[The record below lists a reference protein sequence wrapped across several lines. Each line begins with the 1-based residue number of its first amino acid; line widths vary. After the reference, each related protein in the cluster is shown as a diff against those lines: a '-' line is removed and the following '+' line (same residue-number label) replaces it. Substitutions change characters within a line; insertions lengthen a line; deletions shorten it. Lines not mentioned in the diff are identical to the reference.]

1 MKSRDYRNAS
11 AVARKRES
19 GLFSRARAQTCC
31 FYDVL
36 RQLMAL
42 AVTHTDS
49 ETLRGARGR
58 VVSSLL
64 GNNPLETGCPERG
77 INYRKAT
84 RFVRG
89 IVYAV

>member
-1 MKSRDYRNAS
+1 
-11 AVARKRES
+11 
-19 GLFSRARAQTCC
+19 
-31 FYDVL
+31 
-36 RQLMAL
+36 MAL